1 LKVPISRDFFILFTV
16 WMKDYYSILKVRQT
30 ASAGEIKR
38 SYRLLV
44 QQFHPDV
51 NPDPTAH
58 ELIKEINEAYDV
70 LGDEI
75 KRREYDFRLANP
87 FVTEEVLQPT
97 PHRDP
102 AYRRKGPYRPAPPTG
117 TTQHELMQKY
127 VQVASFMAWAGC
139 ILCLM
144 LLIDFTLPY
153 TITRDTV
160 QTFQN
165 GGYGR
170 ARGNY
175 LIAQSGRSIK
185 VSTQDAQ
192 KFQLNQPV
200 EIIESRMFSILVE
213 IFLPDTGTH
222 ITNLGTVYRNFGF
235 VPLFLFAFS
244 VLGATRKGG
253 VEFRFNLGIIN
264 FFVLIFTMILLLK

>member
-1 LKVPISRDFFILFTV
+1 
-16 WMKDYYSILKVRQT
+16 MKDYYSILKVRQT
-30 ASAGEIKR
+30 ASAGEIKK

-58 ELIKEINEAYDV
+58 EMIKEINEAYDV
-70 LGDEI
+70 LGDEV
-75 KRREYDFRLANP
+75 KRKEYNFRLANP
-87 FVTEEVLQPT
+87 FFTEEVPQPP

-102 AYRRKGPYRPAPPTG
+102 AYRSRGRYRPTPPTG
-117 TTQHELMQKY
+117 TTQQDLMRKY
-127 VQVASFMAWAGC
+127 VRVASFIAWAGC
-139 ILCLM
+139 VLCLM
-144 LLIDFTLPY
+144 LLIDYGLPY
-153 TITRDTV
+153 LTTPDTV

-175 LIAQSGRSIK
+175 LITHSGRSIK
-185 VSTQDAQ
+185 VSAEDVQ
-192 KFQLNQPV
+192 KFQLDQPV

-213 IFLPDTGTH
+213 IFLPNTNTH

-244 VLGATRKGG
+244 ALGATRKGG

-264 FFVLIFTMILLLK
+264 FFVLTFTIILLLK